1 MVAYCRAFAEN
12 TGLLLILRVQRPPRS
27 TAGWFVQRLVSR
39 FVVRLVTLL
48 FVLNC
53 GATLAA
59 APAWLHHEMEHALEH
74 AHGAAGLDS
83 KADVGEQLATEFAVP
98 DHDDD
103 SGIPHGALHAFAQ
116 LPATLHQHSPLVIVE
131 RTGTPPSH
139 AAADALTDQ
148 PPGLPFK
155 PPRL

>member
-1 MVAYCRAFAEN
+1 
-12 TGLLLILRVQRPPRS
+12 
-27 TAGWFVQRLVSR
+27 
-39 FVVRLVTLL
+39 
-48 FVLNC
+48 
-53 GATLAA
+53 
-59 APAWLHHEMEHALEH
+59 MEHALEH
-74 AHGAAGLDS
+74 AHGAAGLES
-83 KADVGEQLATEFAVP
+83 KADLGQQLAAEIAVP

-116 LPATLHQHSPLVIVE
+116 LPATLHQHAPLVSVE

-155 PPRL
+155 PPRV